1 MADRTV
7 NINIKYNIATADVDR
22 ARSASIAA
30 QAATDNLRQ
39 AASKAGSSGG
49 TAFKP
54 FIGSIETLTAKVL
67 SLKDRITQSSDPTAV
82 QKLSTEYKNLKT
94 QLDALNKSL
103 LGTNAATKQ
112 TAESTKSLSANFS
125 NLVTGVKLLLTGG
138 LVKEF
143 IQTSIEAAAL
153 SGKVE
158 GLERAFNRAFPNGI
172 LILDDLRKAT
182 HGTVVDFELMQR
194 TLQATNLGVSVEKL
208 PVLFEFAA
216 ARAQQTGESV
226 DYLVDSI
233 VRGIGRK
240 SVLVLDNLGLS
251 ATRLK
256 EQFHGAALQSQSV
269 ADVTTAVANIAKQE
283 LEKMGGYIET
293 NATRVDNLKASW
305 TQLGVEVS
313 KRISGEGGLISLFK
327 DYTKAFET
335 LVEAQN
341 KGITVSQLFK
351 QRAIDEAAITG
362 VNIIKQNEFTGAKEH
377 DLQVTK
383 EVIAEKIHDLI
394 LLQNQTKSLN
404 DNLNVAKQATNA
416 SIFDTKTRIDNIKT
430 KQNEI
435 NANKNSRDVLIE
447 QIKILK
453 ALELELSKKDTVDK
467 ENTDTLKILESRVKS
482 LNEQLEDTDH
492 ISTNGGVSEARR
504 IKDQINST
512 QDKIDQIKH
521 QIFLEEELQKRREG
535 IKPQKLEDIKTNK
548 EITSFGVQV
557 NFDKDKIQKDFVSTT
572 SQVLKDGSII
582 LSKEFEQGLGI
593 VLPAPIIHEDGWD
606 KLKDSF
612 TKHISDITNAGFDI
626 INNLAQASFMTD
638 VNMFND
644 RINITQKYYE
654 NAINLAGNNEKA
666 KDRLRSD
673 ETKKLAQ
680 LQIRRAEAEKRAALG
695 GIIVNTALGIIK
707 AIATSV
713 TIYDGLVEAAIV
725 AGEGASQYAI
735 ARNARYYAK
744 GALNIQGPGTK
755 TSDSIQANLSVGE
768 SIMTADETKRSFGI
782 LKAIRNNKIDD
793 RILKNIDF
801 SGGRQSFDDERIV
814 QVLGKIEQKKAP
826 DIIKHGRQI
835 YEVFQEKENFKK
847 FIRSKSM

>member
-7 NINIKYNIATADVDR
+7 NINIKYNISTADVDR
-22 ARSASIAA
+22 ARAASIAA

-39 AASKAGSSGG
+39 AATKAGAAGG

-54 FIGSIETLTAKVL
+54 FIGSIETLQAKVL
-67 SLKDRITQSSDPTAV
+67 SLKDRIIQSSDPKAV
-82 QKLSTEYKNLKT
+82 QKLSDEYKKLKT
-94 QLDALNKSL
+94 QLDAVNKAL

-112 TAESTKSLSANFS
+112 TAESTKSLSANFT

-158 GLERAFNRAFPNGI
+158 GLERAFNRAFPNAT

-208 PVLFEFAA
+208 PILFEFAA

-256 EQFHGAALQSQSV
+256 EQFHGASLQSQSV
-269 ADVTTAVANIAKQE
+269 ADVTTAVAEIAKQE
-283 LEKMGGYIET
+283 LAKMGGYLET
-293 NATRVDNLKASW
+293 NATRVDRLKASW
-305 TQLGVEVS
+305 TQLGVEIS
-313 KRISGEGGLISLFK
+313 KLATGEGGIITFFNK
-327 DYTKAFET
+327 YTSAFGA
-335 LVEAQN
+335 LAEATN
-341 KGITVSQLFK
+341 KGITVQELFR
-351 QRAIDEAAITG
+351 QRAIDEAAVVG
-362 VNIIKQNEFTGAKEH
+362 VNIIKQKEFTGEKEH

-383 EVIAEKIHDLI
+383 EIIAEKTHDLI
-394 LLQNQTKSLN
+394 QQQEELKLLELKRLALLKNGNQAGTGKANIANLKAQQQAKD
-404 DNLNVAKQATNA
+404 DNN
-416 SIFDTKTRIDNIKT
+416 
-430 KQNEI
+430 
-435 NANKNSRDVLIE
+435 VLIA

-453 ALELELSKKDTVDK
+453 GLESELSKKDTIDK
-467 ENTDTLKILESRVKS
+467 ENTDTLKILEERVKS
-482 LNEQLEDTDH
+482 LNEQLQDTDH
-492 ISTNGGVSEARR
+492 ISTLGGVNQARR
-504 IKDQINST
+504 IKDDINST

-521 QIFLEEELQKRREG
+521 QIFLEEDLQKRRENLP
-535 IKPQKLEDIKTNK
+535 KQ
-548 EITSFGVQV
+548 
-557 NFDKDKIQKDFVSTT
+557 KIQPLDEGQAEKDFTEG
-572 SQVLKDGSII
+572 LKRVEAKIPA
-582 LSKEFEQGLGI
+582 I
-593 VLPAPIIHEDGWD
+593 VLPTPTVPESEWD
-606 KLKDSF
+606 KLGDAFS
-612 TKHISDITNAGFDI
+612 KHISDITNAGFDI
-626 INNLAQASFMTD
+626 INNLGQASFQQD
-638 VNMFND
+638 VTMFND
-644 RINITQKYYE
+644 RISATQKYYE
-654 NAINLAGNNEKA
+654 TAIGLAGDNEKA
-666 KDRLRSD
+666 KDKLRSE
-673 ETKKLAQ
+673 ETKKLAL
-680 LQIRRAEAEKRAALG
+680 LQVQRAEAEKKAALG

-707 AIATSV
+707 ALATSV
-713 TIYDGLVEAAIV
+713 TIYDGIVEAAVV
-725 AGEGASQYAI
+725 AGEGAAQYAV

-768 SIMTADETKRSFGI
+768 SVMTADETKRSFGI

-801 SGGRQSFDDERIV
+801 SGGRQSFDDARIV
-814 QVLGKIEQKKAP
+814 HVLDKIERKKGP
-826 DIIKHGRQI
+826 DIVKHGRQI
-835 YEVFQEKENFKK
+835 YEVYQEKENFKK